1 MKLAITS
8 VAAAVLLTGTFIA
21 NAQDADPGIAP
32 AATPSTHHS
41 SPNDRTRM
49 KRRAER
55 ETRTDGYAEGS
66 VGVRLPDHIKDC
78 YEPIPPWCRRY

>member
-8 VAAAVLLTGTFIA
+8 VAAAVLLAGTFIA
-21 NAQDADPGIAP
+21 HAQDADPGIAP
-32 AATPSTHHS
+32 AATPSTHNS
-41 SPNDRTRM
+41 VANDRTRM

-55 ETRTDGYAEGS
+55 DTSTDGYGGS
-66 VGVRLPDHIKDC
+66 TGVRLPDHIKDC